1 MRVSRYLYE
10 SFHEFSET
18 FDEIEIYLAALDKSK
33 LSVVYPK
40 VNKTILP
47 RTVFRFLVY
56 NQIVLHRVIGLSQ
69 SILQAWESKN
79 VPTAFVLLRTL
90 YENTSVVFDA
100 NLRLIDL
107 IAQKDF
113 DGIYKLIFNLQ
124 HGTRVKERI
133 KGAVTS
139 EMKTEGTEDQQ
150 KASEKELE
158 EVYTAQQILN
168 VMDRISKVFPDH
180 RMIYESM
187 CEYSH
192 PNHDAL
198 MGLYGKWKDK
208 FTIEISESNGIT
220 KVNVSK
226 FFWAFAYS
234 LRMFVDGYDATLN
247 KFNDIIELSNE
258 DLIRQGRDTAG
269 YDKAL

>member
-1 MRVSRYLYE
+1 MKVPKYLHE
-10 SFHEFSET
+10 SFPEFNET
-18 FDEIEIYLAALDKSK
+18 FAEIEVHLVALEKSK
-33 LSVVYPK
+33 LAAVHPK

-47 RTVFRFLVY
+47 RTVFQFLVY
-56 NQIVLHRVIGLSQ
+56 NQIVLHRVIGLSH

-100 NLRLIDL
+100 NLRLKDL

-113 DGIYKLIFNLQ
+113 DGIYKLIFNLLYA
-124 HGTRVKERI
+124 TRVRERI
-133 KGAVTS
+133 KGAVES
-139 EMKTEGTEDQQ
+139 EMEIEGNEC
-150 KASEKELE
+150 KREVSEKELE
-158 EVYTAQQILN
+158 QAYTAQQILN

-187 CEYSH
+187 CEYAH

-198 MGLYGKWKDK
+198 LGLYGKWKDK
-208 FTIEISESNGIT
+208 FTIEISESNGMT
-220 KVNVSK
+220 KDNISIC
-226 FFWAFAYS
+226 FWAFAFS
-234 LRMFVDGYDATLN
+234 LKMFVEGYDAILT

-258 DLIRQGRDTAG
+258 DLRQEGRDTTG
-269 YDKAL
+269 YDKVL

>member
-1 MRVSRYLYE
+1 MKVPQYLYISFPE
-10 SFHEFSET
+10 SSEN
-18 FDEIEIYLAALDKSK
+18 FDQIEDHLAALSKSK
-33 LSVVYPK
+33 LNAVHPK

-47 RTVFRFLVY
+47 KTVFRFLVY

-90 YENTSVVFDA
+90 YENTSVVYDA
-100 NLRLIDL
+100 HLRLDNL
-107 IAQKDF
+107 IAQRDF
-113 DGIYKLIFNLQ
+113 EGIYKLIFNLQ
-124 HGTRVKERI
+124 HGTRIKERI
-133 KGAVTS
+133 KGAVTN
-139 EMKTEGTEDQQ
+139 EMEIEGTENEREI
-150 KASEKELE
+150 SEKELE

-187 CEYSH
+187 CEYAH
-192 PNHDAL
+192 PNYDSL

-208 FTIEISESNGIT
+208 FTVEISESNGIT
-220 KVNVSK
+220 ADNISK
-226 FFWAFAYS
+226 FFWAFAFS
-234 LRMFVDGYDATLN
+234 LQIFVEGYDAILI

-258 DLIRQGRDTAG
+258 DLRKQGRATDG
-269 YDKAL
+269 YDKMF